1 MDQLIM
7 PIYEFR
13 CNACHHRFSK
23 LFRAVTSSSEGLKPP
38 CPQCQSVDTMRLIS
52 SFAVHGAAHGDAAE
66 AAADSA
72 ALAKPSAVTPREQ
85 IDRWRGAMEGDRGAK
100 KGAG

>member
-1 MDQLIM
+1 M
-7 PIYEFR
+7 PIYEYQ
-13 CNACHHRFSK
+13 CNACNHRFSK
-23 LFRAVTSSSEGLKPP
+23 LFRAVSSSSEGLKPP

-85 IDRWRGAMEGDRGAK
+85 IDRWRGAMKGDRGARN
-100 KGAG
+100 GAG

>member
-1 MDQLIM
+1 M
-7 PIYEFR
+7 PIYEYQ
-13 CNACHHRFSK
+13 CNACNHRFSK

-72 ALAKPSAVTPREQ
+72 ALAKRSAVTPRGQ

>member
-1 MDQLIM
+1 M

-13 CNACHHRFSK
+13 CTACNHRFSK
-23 LFRAVTSSSEGLKPP
+23 LSRAVTSSSEGLKPP

-85 IDRWRGAMEGDRGAK
+85 IARWRGAMNGDRGAK

>member
-1 MDQLIM
+1 
-7 PIYEFR
+7 
-13 CNACHHRFSK
+13 
-23 LFRAVTSSSEGLKPP
+23 
-38 CPQCQSVDTMRLIS
+38 MRLIS

-66 AAADSA
+66 AAADNA

>member
-1 MDQLIM
+1 M

-13 CNACHHRFSK
+13 CNACNHRFSK
-23 LFRAVTSSSEGLKPP
+23 LLRAMTSSSEGLKPP

-85 IDRWRGAMEGDRGAK
+85 IDRWRGAMKGDRGAK
-100 KGAG
+100 NGAG